1 MAIVNDVKR
10 KDRCFLGDEN
20 EVLRGMLEF
29 HRGTFLWKCE
39 GLSEQQ
45 LKHKS
50 VPPSELSLYELMVHL
65 TGVERFWLQQ
75 VFLGELLEDQQS
87 THADAVVANYL
98 AACERSREILSG
110 GSLETVVYSAV
121 FGQDV
126 NLRFIYFHIIEEYA
140 RHNGHADLLR
150 EAIDGAT
157 GE

>member
-1 MAIVNDVKR
+1 MAIVNNVKR
-10 KDRCFLGDEN
+10 SDRCYLGDES

-29 HRGTFLWKCE
+29 HRSTFLWKCE
-39 GLSEQQ
+39 GLTERQ
-45 LKHKS
+45 LQEKS
-50 VPPSELSLYELMVHL
+50 VPPSELSLFELMVHL

-75 VFLGELLEDQQS
+75 VFLGDNLEDLKS
-87 THADAVVANYL
+87 THADTVIANYL
-98 AACERSREILSG
+98 TACERAREILG
-110 GSLETVVYSAV
+110 EGSLETVIYSAV